1 MRAHFLRNLFVVV
14 RFLFEEWLVVMME
27 QCFALRAMLLLV
39 SGRFVSRYLQGM
51 GDKYSLIGVA

>member
-1 MRAHFLRNLFVVV
+1 MRVHFLRNLFIVV

-27 QCFALRAMLLLV
+27 QCLALRAMLWLV
-39 SGRFVSRYLQGM
+39 SGRFVSRHLQGM